1 MLKSVM
7 KEIVII
13 LLLSIAILLILMVL
27 FYDYIPLSKVM
38 PERETYVTPSEVQQE
53 LAEDIATNNAVP
65 ITYSVTDADLNI
77 YKQSG
82 TTVEGKANPFAL
94 EETSEPTNESPTT
107 NGNGNSNSNTQ
118 TNDNVQKIE
127 NTNVDKNSTGTFFN
141 EEGIK

>member
-53 LAEDIATNNAVP
+53 LAEDIAKNDAVP
-65 ITYSVTDADLNI
+65 ITDSVTDADLNI

-107 NGNGNSNSNTQ
+107 NGNGNSNTQ
-118 TNDNVQKIE
+118 TNDNNQNIE

>member
-53 LAEDIATNNAVP
+53 LAEDIAKNNAVP

-82 TTVEGKANPFAL
+82 TTVEGKANPFAPAQT
-94 EETSEPTNESPTT
+94 TSDDNNTTGNTTTGGSTT
-107 NGNGNSNSNTQ
+107 NTNTNSNT
-118 TNDNVQKIE
+118 TYNPDAE
-127 NTNVDKNSTGTFFN
+127 TSSGESFYPETGT
-141 EEGIK
+141 K